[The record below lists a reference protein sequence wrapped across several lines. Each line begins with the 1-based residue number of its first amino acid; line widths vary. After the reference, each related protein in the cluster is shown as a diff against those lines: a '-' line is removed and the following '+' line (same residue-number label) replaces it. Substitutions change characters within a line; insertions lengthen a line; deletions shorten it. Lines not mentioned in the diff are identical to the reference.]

1 MDHVGESHEQ
11 ENRVYIYI
19 YIYIY
24 IASGEY
30 VYELN
35 STQDEYKV

>member
-11 ENRVYIYI
+11 ENHII
-19 YIYIY
+19 IY

-35 STQDEYKV
+35 STQDEHKV

>member
-11 ENRVYIYI
+11 ENR
-19 YIYIY
+19 IY

-35 STQDEYKV
+35 STQDEHKV